1 LRSQVCAKKH
11 ILTFFII
18 SDCEDL
24 STGFL
29 MNLQKK
35 LKNFFFSPQNEGKKS
50 YTDVHEEAF
59 GPLLL
64 HSSGIGNKPCVAAFP
79 DSTRAENVWQECC
92 QLLELCGQDT
102 ERVLLLPA
110 AGRGKM
116 LYAGAESRRARVL
129 NAALQHEFDIII
141 GSVNALFGPAPLPD
155 VTRDALITLKPGMTL
170 PPELLLEKL
179 VAIDYDDEY
188 ESTIPG
194 EFARRG
200 GIVDVYSPAYD
211 YPCRIEYFGDEIE
224 SLRSFDP
231 STQRSTGKLD
241 EYRIIGRGGVT
252 AGGEADGDIFSYF
265 DAGKVELRLF
275 YPAECEERLEKFS
288 SGKML
293 DRFGEVVS
301 QAKDAGTLEVFHL
314 IDDDGSTASSP
325 VVPLYMELALG
336 TTPDTGGT
344 AGKLT
349 SRLVMSHLE
358 TLLEKGSLLCVLRH
372 EGDIGELQK
381 WCRENFSRHENIS
394 FAAGDLR
401 RGFWIEDIK
410 CGAVTLFELAKAG
423 FHHDLDNSNA
433 DTVTSGI
440 SDDNARITAKSEEQ
454 HFADLES
461 GDLAVHI
468 DHGIGIFRGFKVLNS
483 NGFSREVIVMEYRD
497 GQLLYVPLLSA
508 HKISRYLGSP
518 GKVPLHRLGSSRW
531 EKDKETA
538 RRGVRS
544 YAADMLRM
552 QAVRQTVSGLPMTDR
567 IPNWKSFL
575 RAFPFDDT
583 PDQTRAT
590 NEIARDMCSGR
601 PMDRLLCGDVGYGKT
616 EVAMRAAFIAVSC
629 GYQVAVLAPTTVLV
643 QQHYRSFLERFAG
656 YPVTVAV
663 LNRYKT
669 AAEQDRIISNLATG
683 GVDIII
689 GTHRLCGKNIKF
701 KNLGLVIIDEEQR
714 FGVNHKERLRR
725 FRTEVAVLTMSA
737 TPIPRTLYL
746 AMAGARDL
754 STLTTAPKLRTPV
767 RTVIAPEDIKLACG
781 AIRTELARGG
791 QVYYLHNR
799 VNSINRRAEVLQS
812 YLPDCRIAVAHARMA
827 PELLEEV
834 MNDFVAG
841 KIDCLVSTTIIESGL
856 DVPNANTII
865 IERADRFGLAELY
878 QLRGR
883 VGRSSR
889 QAYSYMFLPRDAIV
903 TSDARKRL
911 AALRRCTTQGAGF
924 QLALRDLEIR
934 GSGNLLGAEQSGH
947 LNMIGFDLYCQLL
960 KMEVAKLSGKEVKF
974 TPEVNIAIDFVT
986 FSSSENAR
994 GMLCALF
1001 PSKYIGGERL
1011 RVDAYRRLATLDSI
1025 SGLEDFKNELADRF
1039 GKLPKEAVNL
1049 LDVSRLR
1056 ILGQIAGLRSI
1067 SVVDNVVILMTPE
1080 NEVYR
1085 ERNGK
1090 RPVLDGRDSP
1100 ELRLVHLK
1108 KILLDVCRRYAPDAT
1123 AR

>member
-1 LRSQVCAKKH
+1 
-11 ILTFFII
+11 
-18 SDCEDL
+18 
-24 STGFL
+24 
-29 MNLQKK
+29 
-35 LKNFFFSPQNEGKKS
+35 
-50 YTDVHEEAF
+50 
-59 GPLLL
+59 
-64 HSSGIGNKPCVAAFP
+64 
-79 DSTRAENVWQECC
+79 
-92 QLLELCGQDT
+92 
-102 ERVLLLPA
+102 
-110 AGRGKM
+110 
-116 LYAGAESRRARVL
+116 
-129 NAALQHEFDIII
+129 
-141 GSVNALFGPAPLPD
+141 
-155 VTRDALITLKPGMTL
+155 
-170 PPELLLEKL
+170 
-179 VAIDYDDEY
+179 
-188 ESTIPG
+188 
-194 EFARRG
+194 
-200 GIVDVYSPAYD
+200 
-211 YPCRIEYFGDEIE
+211 
-224 SLRSFDP
+224 
-231 STQRSTGKLD
+231 
-241 EYRIIGRGGVT
+241 
-252 AGGEADGDIFSYF
+252 
-265 DAGKVELRLF
+265 
-275 YPAECEERLEKFS
+275 
-288 SGKML
+288 
-293 DRFGEVVS
+293 
-301 QAKDAGTLEVFHL
+301 
-314 IDDDGSTASSP
+314 
-325 VVPLYMELALG
+325 
-336 TTPDTGGT
+336 
-344 AGKLT
+344 
-349 SRLVMSHLE
+349 
-358 TLLEKGSLLCVLRH
+358 
-372 EGDIGELQK
+372 
-381 WCRENFSRHENIS
+381 
-394 FAAGDLR
+394 
-401 RGFWIEDIK
+401 
-410 CGAVTLFELAKAG
+410 
-423 FHHDLDNSNA
+423 
-433 DTVTSGI
+433 
-440 SDDNARITAKSEEQ
+440 
-454 HFADLES
+454 
-461 GDLAVHI
+461 
-468 DHGIGIFRGFKVLNS
+468 
-483 NGFSREVIVMEYRD
+483 MEYRD

-590 NEIARDMCSGR
+590 SEIAKDMCSDR

-669 AAEQDRIISNLATG
+669 ASEQDKIISNLASG
-683 GVDIII
+683 GVDIVI
-689 GTHRLCGKNIKF
+689 GTHRLCGKNVKF

-714 FGVNHKERLRR
+714 FGVNHKERLRQY
-725 FRTEVAVLTMSA
+725 RTEVDVLAMSA

-767 RTVIAPEDIKLACG
+767 RTVIAPEDIRLACG

-799 VNSINRRAEVLQS
+799 VNSISRRAEVLQS
-812 YLPDCRIAVAHARMA
+812 YLPDCRIAVAHARMS
-827 PELLEEV
+827 PEQLEEV
-834 MNDFVAG
+834 MSDFVAG

-974 TPEVNIAIDFVT
+974 IPEVNIAIDFVT
-986 FSSSENAR
+986 FSSSENAN

-1001 PSKYIGGERL
+1001 PAKYIGGERL
-1011 RVDAYRRLATLDSI
+1011 RVDAYRRLATIDSI
-1025 SGLEDFKNELADRF
+1025 ADLDEFKNELADRF

-1049 LDVSRLR
+1049 LEVSRLR

-1067 SVVDNVVILMTPE
+1067 SVVDNVVILMSPA

-1085 ERNGK
+1085 ERNGR

-1100 ELRLVHLK
+1100 ELRLLHLK
-1108 KILLDVCRRYAPDAT
+1108 KILLDVCRRNDPDAP

>member
-1 LRSQVCAKKH
+1 
-11 ILTFFII
+11 
-18 SDCEDL
+18 
-24 STGFL
+24 
-29 MNLQKK
+29 
-35 LKNFFFSPQNEGKKS
+35 
-50 YTDVHEEAF
+50 
-59 GPLLL
+59 
-64 HSSGIGNKPCVAAFP
+64 
-79 DSTRAENVWQECC
+79 
-92 QLLELCGQDT
+92 
-102 ERVLLLPA
+102 
-110 AGRGKM
+110 
-116 LYAGAESRRARVL
+116 
-129 NAALQHEFDIII
+129 FDIII

-200 GIVDVYSPAYD
+200 GIVDVYSPAHD

-231 STQRSTGKLD
+231 STQRSTGKLE

-252 AGGEADGDIFSYF
+252 AGGEAEGDIFSYF
-265 DAGKVELRLF
+265 DIRKVELRLF
-275 YPAECEERLEKFS
+275 YPSECEERLQKFS

-293 DRFGEVVS
+293 DRFGEVTS
-301 QAKDAGTLEVFHL
+301 QAESAGTLKEFHL
-314 IDDDGSTASSP
+314 LENDGSAGSSP
-325 VVPLYMELALG
+325 VVPLCMELASG
-336 TTPDTGGT
+336 NTPDTGGT

-349 SRLVMSHLE
+349 SRLVMDHLE
-358 TLLEKGSLLCVLRH
+358 TLLAKGSLLCILRH

-381 WCRENFSRHENIS
+381 WCRENFSACDKIS
-394 FAAGDLR
+394 FASGDLR
-401 RGFWIEDIK
+401 RGFWIEDIQ

-423 FHHDLDNSNA
+423 FHHDPDNSNA
-433 DTVTSGI
+433 DTVTANI
-440 SDDNARITAKSEEQ
+440 SDGDTQTAAKSEEQ

-601 PMDRLLCGDVGYGKT
+601 PMDRLLCGDVGYGMT

-669 AAEQDRIISNLATG
+669 AAEQDRIISNLASG

-781 AIRTELARGG
+781 AIRTELARG
-791 QVYYLHNR
+791 
-799 VNSINRRAEVLQS
+799 
-812 YLPDCRIAVAHARMA
+812 
-827 PELLEEV
+827 
-834 MNDFVAG
+834 
-841 KIDCLVSTTIIESGL
+841 
-856 DVPNANTII
+856 
-865 IERADRFGLAELY
+865 
-878 QLRGR
+878 
-883 VGRSSR
+883 
-889 QAYSYMFLPRDAIV
+889 
-903 TSDARKRL
+903 
-911 AALRRCTTQGAGF
+911 
-924 QLALRDLEIR
+924 
-934 GSGNLLGAEQSGH
+934 
-947 LNMIGFDLYCQLL
+947 
-960 KMEVAKLSGKEVKF
+960 
-974 TPEVNIAIDFVT
+974 
-986 FSSSENAR
+986 
-994 GMLCALF
+994 
-1001 PSKYIGGERL
+1001 
-1011 RVDAYRRLATLDSI
+1011 
-1025 SGLEDFKNELADRF
+1025 
-1039 GKLPKEAVNL
+1039 
-1049 LDVSRLR
+1049 
-1056 ILGQIAGLRSI
+1056 
-1067 SVVDNVVILMTPE
+1067 
-1080 NEVYR
+1080 
-1085 ERNGK
+1085 
-1090 RPVLDGRDSP
+1090 
-1100 ELRLVHLK
+1100 
-1108 KILLDVCRRYAPDAT
+1108 
-1123 AR
+1123 

>member
-1 LRSQVCAKKH
+1 
-11 ILTFFII
+11 
-18 SDCEDL
+18 
-24 STGFL
+24 
-29 MNLQKK
+29 MNLQKN
-35 LKNFFFSPQNEGKKS
+35 LKKILFSPQKEDEKI
-50 YTDVHEEAF
+50 YADVQEEAF
-59 GPLLL
+59 APLLL
-64 HSSGIGNKPCVAAFP
+64 RSYCAGKMPCVAAFP
-79 DSTRAENVWQECC
+79 DSTRAENVWKECC
-92 QLLELCGQDT
+92 GLLDICQAESC
-102 ERVLLLPA
+102 RILLLPA
-110 AGRGKM
+110 AGRGRL
-116 LYAGAESRRARVL
+116 LYAGSESRRARVL
-129 NAALQHEFDIII
+129 NAALQNEFDLII

-170 PPELLLEKL
+170 PPEILLEKL

-188 ESTIPG
+188 ESTVPG

-231 STQRSTGKLD
+231 ETQRSTGKLD

-252 AGGEADGDIFSYF
+252 AGGEAEGDIFSYF
-265 DAGKVELRLF
+265 DSHKVALQVF
-275 YPAECEERLEKFS
+275 YPPECAEKLEKFS
-288 SGKML
+288 ADKAL
-293 DRFGEVVS
+293 DRFNEVTE
-301 QAKDAGTLEVFHL
+301 AARENGLLKEFFLLE
-314 IDDDGSTASSP
+314 DDGKTAASP
-325 VVPLYMELALG
+325 VSPLCMELASDG
-336 TTPDTGGT
+336 VPDSD
-344 AGKLT
+344 GKAEQLT
-349 SRLVMSHLE
+349 SKLVKDRLNE
-358 TLLEKGSLLCVLRH
+358 LLEKGSLLCVLRH
-372 EGDIGELQK
+372 SEDISELQT
-381 WCRENFSRHENIS
+381 WCAANFPAPERIG
-394 FAAGDLR
+394 FASGELR
-401 RGFWIEDIK
+401 RGFWMENEN
-410 CGAVTLFELAKAG
+410 CGIVTLFELARAG
-423 FHHDLDNSNA
+423 FRHDIRDKAPDVITDFAA
-433 DTVTSGI
+433 DAEGLR
-440 SDDNARITAKSEEQ
+440 AAKSEEQ
-454 HFADLES
+454 HLADLES

-468 DHGIGIFRGFKVLNS
+468 DHGIGIFRGFKVLKS

-552 QAVRQTVSGLPMTDR
+552 QAVRQTVPGLPMTDK

-616 EVAMRAAFIAVSC
+616 EVAMRAAFIAVAS

-643 QQHYRSFLERFAG
+643 QQHYRSFAERFAG
-656 YPVTVAV
+656 YPVTIAV

-669 AAEQDRIISNLATG
+669 AAEQDRIVNHLATG
-683 GVDIII
+683 GVDIVI

-725 FRTEVAVLTMSA
+725 FRTEVDVLAMSA

-767 RTVIAPEDIKLACG
+767 RTVIAPEDIRLACG

-799 VNSINRRAEVLQS
+799 VNSISRRAEVLQS
-812 YLPDCRIAVAHARMA
+812 YLPDCRIAVAHARMS
-827 PELLEEV
+827 PEQLEEV
-834 MNDFVAG
+834 MSDFVAG
-841 KIDCLVSTTIIESGL
+841 KVDCLVSTTIVESGL

-889 QAYSYMFLPRDAIV
+889 QAYSYMFLPRDSIV

-947 LNMIGFDLYCQLL
+947 LNMIGFELYCQLL
-960 KMEVAKLSGKEVKF
+960 KMEVARLSGKELKF

-986 FSSSENAR
+986 FSSSENA
-994 GMLCALF
+994 GAMLCALF
-1001 PSKYIGGERL
+1001 PAKYIGGERL
-1011 RVDAYRRLATLDSI
+1011 RVDAYRRLATLESI
-1025 SGLEDFKNELADRF
+1025 SELEDFKNELADRF
-1039 GKLPKEAVNL
+1039 GKLPPEAVNL
-1049 LDVSRLR
+1049 LEVSRLR
-1056 ILGQIAGLRSI
+1056 ILAQLAGLRSI
-1067 SVVDNVVILMTPE
+1067 SVVDNVVILMTLE

-1085 ERNGK
+1085 GKDGK

-1100 ELRLVHLK
+1100 ELRLLHLK
-1108 KILLDVCRRYAPDAT
+1108 KIMLDVCRRYNPDAA

>member
-1 LRSQVCAKKH
+1 
-11 ILTFFII
+11 
-18 SDCEDL
+18 
-24 STGFL
+24 

-35 LKNFFFSPQNEGKKS
+35 LENFFFPPQKDGKKS
-50 YTDVHEEAF
+50 YTDVQEEAF
-59 GPLLL
+59 APLLL
-64 HSSGIGNKPCVAAFP
+64 HSADIGKTPCVAAFP
-79 DSTRAENVWQECC
+79 DSTRAENVWKECC
-92 QLLELCGQDT
+92 QLLELCGKDAS
-102 ERVLLLPA
+102 RVLLLPA

-129 NAALQHEFDIII
+129 NAALRHEFDIII

-155 VTRDALITLKPGMTL
+155 VTRNSLMTLKPGMTL
-170 PPELLLEKL
+170 PPEILLEKL

-188 ESTIPG
+188 ESTVPG

-211 YPCRIEYFGDEIE
+211 FPCRIEYFGDEIE

-231 STQRSTGKLD
+231 ATQRSTGKLD

-252 AGGEADGDIFSYF
+252 AGGEAEGDIFSYF
-265 DAGKVELRLF
+265 DSKTVELRLF
-275 YPAECEERLEKFS
+275 YPAECGERLEKFS
-288 SGKML
+288 SGKMR
-293 DRFGEVVS
+293 DRFCEVIS
-301 QAKDAGTLEVFHL
+301 EAGNSGTLKEFHL
-314 IDDDGSTASSP
+314 LDGSASAEP
-325 VVPLYMELALG
+325 APAVPLCMELASG
-336 TTPDTGGT
+336 STPDAGGT
-344 AGKLT
+344 AEKLT
-349 SRLVMSHLE
+349 TLLVMERLRS
-358 TLLEKGSLLCVLRH
+358 LLEKGSLLCVLRH
-372 EGDIGELQK
+372 EGDIDQLCR
-381 WCRENFSRHENIS
+381 WCAENFPASSRIR
-394 FAAGDLR
+394 FDTGDLR
-401 RGFWIEDIK
+401 RGFWIEK
-410 CGAVTLFELAKAG
+410 ELCGVVTIFELTKAG
-423 FHHDLDNSNA
+423 FHHTLDSQNA
-433 DTVTSGI
+433 DDVTETLP
-440 SDDNARITAKSEEQ
+440 DDNGSAAAKSEEQ

-590 NEIARDMCSGR
+590 SEIAKDMCSDR

-669 AAEQDRIISNLATG
+669 ASEQDKIISNLASG
-683 GVDIII
+683 GVDIVI
-689 GTHRLCGKNIKF
+689 GTHRLCGKNVKF

-714 FGVNHKERLRR
+714 FGVNHKERLRQY
-725 FRTEVAVLTMSA
+725 RTEVNVLAMSA

-767 RTVIAPEDIKLACG
+767 RTVIAPEDIRLACG

-799 VNSINRRAEVLQS
+799 VNSISRRAEVLQS
-812 YLPDCRIAVAHARMA
+812 YLPDCRIAVAHARMS
-827 PELLEEV
+827 PEQLEEV
-834 MNDFVAG
+834 MSDFVAG

-974 TPEVNIAIDFVT
+974 IPEVNIAIDFVT
-986 FSSSENAR
+986 FSSSENAN

-1001 PSKYIGGERL
+1001 PAKYIGGERL
-1011 RVDAYRRLATLDSI
+1011 RVDAYRRLATIDSI
-1025 SGLEDFKNELADRF
+1025 ADLDEFKNELADRF

-1049 LDVSRLR
+1049 LEVSRLR

-1067 SVVDNVVILMTPE
+1067 SVVDNVVILMSPA

-1085 ERNGK
+1085 ERNGR

-1100 ELRLVHLK
+1100 ELRLLHLK
-1108 KILLDVCRRYAPDAT
+1108 KILLDVCRRNDPDAP